1 MVTKRDVRSKGRTVA
16 PACSSKLRSQE
27 LRILLLLLLL
37 VVVVVVVVVVVQT
50 FNYTVIF
57 QRPKCVAAR
66 SGKGR
71 GSCQFL

>member
-27 LRILLLLLLL
+27 LRILLLLLL
-37 VVVVVVVVVVVQT
+37 VVVVVVVVVQT

>member
-27 LRILLLLLLL
+27 LRILLLLLL